1 MGCEEMDIFLIGTGQ
16 FPSHLNGFGD
26 EMSRGIF
33 GKSIGR
39 RLGGG
44 RGAGFTFSGAFILT
58 LAVDLGRGLLTV
70 SVSGFG
76 RGLGVGGHETGL
88 ILFSDG
94 RYGISSFILFLQA
107 TVLLNFLPGL
117 ASNGRGLIKYYR

>member
-1 MGCEEMDIFLIGTGQ
+1 MGCEEMDIFLVGTGQ

-39 RLGGG
+39 RLGRG
-44 RGAGFTFSGAFILT
+44 RGAGTFSGALILT

-70 SVSGFG
+70 SASGFG

-94 RYGISSFILFLQA
+94 RYGIPSFILFLQA

-117 ASNGRGLIKYYR
+117 ESNGRGLMIYYG

>member
-1 MGCEEMDIFLIGTGQ
+1 MDIFLFGTGQ
-16 FPSHLNGFGD
+16 FPSHLNGFG
-26 EMSRGIF
+26 EERVSRGIF

-39 RLGGG
+39 RLGSG

-70 SVSGFG
+70 SFSGFG
-76 RGLGVGGHETGL
+76 RGLGVGGQDTGL
-88 ILFSDG
+88 ILFSAG
-94 RYGISSFILFLQA
+94 RYGISSFILFLQD

-117 ASNGRGLIKYYR
+117 ESNGRGLTKHYE